1 MLMPARK
8 LRLFGAF
15 SAIAALG
22 TPTAGAQQIPQSP
35 APVRFEVHAWPD
47 AVLTGAGLVLTALPL
62 FLPSPVASPCPC
74 DVSGLPGVDRGA
86 VGPIA
91 SGPASWS
98 SITLLATVG
107 LAGAGLVV
115 GRQGQPGEAATE
127 DIAIYGQALLVSS
140 GLTSVLK
147 TVVGRPRPYV
157 YDAAPTGTVPRDAVS
172 SFPSG
177 HTSTAFAA
185 AAAYWSIMQRKGE
198 AGRHVPQIVGLFAL
212 ASATAV
218 LRVSAHEHFPT
229 DVFAGAVLG
238 TGVGWAIPHFH
249 AVH

>member
-1 MLMPARK
+1 MLMQASK

-22 TPTAGAQQIPQSP
+22 APTAGAQQIPQGP

-47 AVLTGAGLVLTALPL
+47 AAVAAAGLVLTALPL
-62 FLPSPVASPCPC
+62 FQRDSVASPCPC
-74 DVSGLPGVDRGA
+74 DAGGLPGVDRGT

-91 SGPASWS
+91 TGPAQWS
-98 SITLLATVG
+98 NITLAATVG
-107 LAGAGLVV
+107 LAGVGLF
-115 GRQGQPGEAATE
+115 RARHGEPREASAE
-127 DIAIYGQALLVSS
+127 DIAVYGQTLLVAS
-140 GLTSVLK
+140 GLTQVLK
-147 TVVGRPRPYV
+147 AVVARPRPYV
-157 YDAAPTGTVPRDAVS
+157 YSASPTGQVAPEDVR

-185 AAAYWSIMQRKGE
+185 AAAYWSIQQRRGQ
-198 AGRHVPQIVGLFAL
+198 AGHHVPEIVGLFAL

-218 LRVSAHEHFPT
+218 LRVEAHKHFPT